1 MNDKK
6 TIKHC
11 FKLMADYGSAWGW
24 EINHYTDGTTDEI
37 CIASCDEDDFDGV
50 KIPLELANRID
61 EWQRDFEGT
70 AYAAASGG
78 AIDGFDWDNFS
89 KTGIRLA
96 IELKKHIG
104 HLFDE
109 FYYQAPFEDDHN
121 RDISNCIEIRI
132 K

>member
-1 MNDKK
+1 MNNGRP
-6 TIKHC
+6 IKRH

-24 EINHYTDGTTDEI
+24 EINYYPDGTSEEI
-37 CIASCDEDDFDGV
+37 CIATRDADDFDGIQ
-50 KIPLELANRID
+50 IPAELAKKID
-61 EWQRDFEGT
+61 EWQRDFENTDPFGHNT
-70 AYAAASGG
+70 
-78 AIDGFDWDNFS
+78 GFNWDNFG
-89 KTGIRLA
+89 KRGIRLA

-109 FYYQAPFEDDHN
+109 FYYDLPFEDECN